1 MAKLAPTFLP
11 LLVLLVFAI
20 GQMNLPMVKGQC
32 SEGLGLC
39 GTDCNERCNKK
50 HNGGGQGSCDNQIHP
65 PLPVSKK
72 IGDGGNAGCR
82 VEGQRIYREVSRQRG
97 DENRVTDAGNGDGK
111 RRSVTMASREEGV
124 ETEVER
130 AEGRV

>member
-1 MAKLAPTFLP
+1 
-11 LLVLLVFAI
+11 
-20 GQMNLPMVKGQC
+20 MNLPMVKGQC
-32 SEGLGLC
+32 SEGLIGFC
-39 GTDCNERCNKK
+39 NKIGTDSNLFLKK
-50 HNGGGQGSCDNQIHP
+50 EGNRHANYLSKADSSCK
-65 PLPVSKK
+65 PVSKK